1 MVLAMDEVVFCL
13 YFFKLKVELI
23 TDAAIT
29 RLGFLDTKKKGGRR
43 NKKRICNLVWERML
57 ITQFLI
63 ARREK

>member
-29 RLGFLDTKKKGGRR
+29 RLGFLDTKRKEEHEIKKGYVIWHGKECLSL
-43 NKKRICNLVWERML
+43 N
-57 ITQFLI
+57 F
-63 ARREK
+63 